1 MPGADMVMRAVLR
14 VVWAAEPIDLDG
26 SWSVL
31 WGSIISAS
39 GMGRVADLVSV
50 LGVALVVVSVIGWI
64 WQRRRRGGGGRNAGL
79 VVALIIGAIMAG
91 PNVLLP
97 RLLWIVDALVN
108 AFVNLLDAV

>member
-1 MPGADMVMRAVLR
+1 MFPTLRTAGVARAV
-14 VVWAAEPIDLDG
+14 AAIDLDG
-26 SWSVL
+26 GWDVL

-39 GMGRVADLVSV
+39 GMGRVAALAGA
-50 LGVALVVVSVIGWI
+50 LGVALVVVSLIGWI

-79 VVALIIGAIMAG
+79 VVALVIGAIMAG

-97 RLLWIVDALVN
+97 RLLWIVDAVVN